1 MNNVRSNCQ
10 QTLLQLLLLPT
21 AFHPT
26 GSNKKHKSLSDH
38 TSSSWLEL
46 YTDWRGNLF
55 KQPLHYASFPQ
66 PVNKLS
72 HPDPQSINQCRP
84 QVKRPH
90 EYALLSH
97 QSTNFHILTHRASTN
112 ADHRLKDLMNIH
124 YFHTSQQT
132 FPSWPTQRCI
142 TFFPTCSN
150 QQSEQAN
157 EYASV
162 SL

>member
-1 MNNVRSNCQ
+1 MNNVWSNCQ

-72 HPDPQSINQCRP
+72 HPDQQSINQCRP

-90 EYALLSH
+90 EYTLLSH
-97 QSTNFHILTHRASTN
+97 QSTNFHILTYSEMHHFLSNMLQPTEWTSKWICISFPV
-112 ADHRLKDLMNIH
+112 DHS
-124 YFHTSQQT
+124 SQCRPPIQRT
-132 FPSWPTQRCI
+132 LWICISFPRDR
-142 TFFPTCSN
+142 
-150 QQSEQAN
+150 
-157 EYASV
+157 
-162 SL
+162 